1 MTGGNIAKR
10 FVEKHPVPIAVY
22 KNNVHN
28 SGIILNSRF
37 SDRQKKHTKMLWFK

>member
-28 SGIILNSRF
+28 SGIILYSRF
-37 SDRQKKHTKMLWFK
+37 CERQKKKHKNVMV